1 MDSRLLEQITRDMLG
16 DKLIDG
22 NIAGDGSDHI
32 ISIFPRLGDG
42 IIKLMPVGL
51 GKSHQVE
58 PVTCKMLG
66 VCTTL
71 QQSVDHDFPGF
82 YRPICEE
89 GLELPWRRGQSGEV
103 KSDPPQPGAIIGVCS
118 RLQAKRVE
126 TGTDEQIEWITGPL
140 IIHHLG

>member
-1 MDSRLLEQITRDMLG
+1 MEPRILEQITGDVFD

-32 ISIFPRLGDG
+32 IAIFPCLGDR
-42 IIKLMPVGL
+42 IIKLMSVGL
-51 GKSHQVE
+51 CKSHQVE

-66 VCTTL
+66 MGTTC

-82 YRPICEE
+82 DRLIGEE
-89 GLELPWRRGQSGEV
+89 GLELLWSRGQSGEV

-118 RLQAKRVE
+118 RFQAKRVE
-126 TGTDEQIEWITGPL
+126 TGSDEPIEWITGPL
-140 IIHHLG
+140 FIHHFG